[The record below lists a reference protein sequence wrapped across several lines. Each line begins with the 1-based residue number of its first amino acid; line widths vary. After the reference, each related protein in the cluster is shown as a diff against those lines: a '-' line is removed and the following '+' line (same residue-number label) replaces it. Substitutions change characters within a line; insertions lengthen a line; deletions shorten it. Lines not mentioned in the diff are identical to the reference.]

1 MQVFYLLFYHVDIT
15 VVFDDI
21 VRFTKSCTIIDL
33 IVDYCSN
40 FIQGSAVTL
49 LDTSDPDRFIGYNDQ
64 YSVNDVMIVR
74 LDQQGHH
81 DD

>member
-1 MQVFYLLFYHVDIT
+1 MQVFYLFLYHVDIAI
-15 VVFDDI
+15 VFDYI
-21 VRFTKSCTIIDL
+21 VRFAKPSTIIDL

-49 LDTSDPDRFIGYNDQ
+49 LHTSDPYRFIGNNDQ
-64 YSVNDVMIVR
+64 DSVNDVMVVR
-74 LDQQGHH
+74 LDQQGHY